1 MPRRLRRDEPSDRG
15 KPDSNDGASDRLPL
29 RWAVIGSL
37 SIAAAATGLA
47 ANGSPGAITLGL
59 GVAAV
64 LHKLIA

>member
-1 MPRRLRRDEPSDRG
+1 MFRLRRDEPADRG
-15 KPDSNDGASDRLPL
+15 KPDDDDDPPGRLPL

-37 SIAAAATGLA
+37 SIAAAVAGLA
-47 ANGSPGAITLGL
+47 ASGAAGAITLGI